1 MATYYFRNAGANWGD
16 AANWSLSTG
25 GPADGAVP
33 TAADDAIFDA
43 NSANCTVNASNRV
56 CLTINFTNYIN
67 TITMTFGI
75 SVSGN
80 ITLGAGMGVGG
91 TGFLAFN
98 NVSATYTP
106 NGFVWP
112 NEFRFITIS
121 TSKTYTIATDCT
133 FGGVI
138 TNTGSVGGALANIFA
153 GGRTITC
160 NAGINNTVDQP
171 FQGVTSLTTFVIA
184 GGTLNGQFGTLTNL
198 NLNSGANTITIS
210 AVNFSSTTGTFSY
223 TSGVVNAASATLT
236 MTLGTLNLGSNVKWN
251 IIIAAGGGTVTLT
264 NDLWCNILNMSGAL
278 GLVGDFKIYL
288 NTYTGSTGNVQVPS
302 GGGTKPTLNF
312 NGGTSGATSGTISI
326 PAVTLNAWKLI
337 DIDMPLVTFTQD
349 FFTFGT
355 IVSAAPS
362 FKITSGTVIVPRSL
376 SIASALTAFDAPSTI
391 WNNISI
397 GSNITFGTWN
407 LTSDIWCKTLG
418 FGATVGLTLNNF
430 NFYVDGSLD
439 NFNSGAVQGTT
450 TINLI
455 GSGFWVHGGSSTVF
469 SNPLVINTGG
479 TYRLGASA
487 FTAFPNLYK
496 NGNLNY
502 IKGTVIAR
510 GTTLLVTA
518 TSTGWVNMHRI
529 AFDTVTITGGTTQT
543 MNEFFG
549 GRPGRFCVVRSTNTT
564 NVTITFTDGFEKFA
578 RWVSPSNMTIAQR
591 GQVKLLSSRGS
602 RNNTNLG
609 FISFEGGS
617 AFGLAHN
624 NPITYQPTSY
634 YGLGNN
640 PADPALF

>member
-1 MATYYFRNAGANWGD
+1 MPTRTWRGTTDSNWGTST
-16 AANWSLSTG
+16 NWLE
-25 GPADGAVP
+25 GAVP
-33 TAADDAIFDA
+33 TVADDVVFDA
-43 NSANCTVNASNRV
+43 SSPACTVNASNRV

-112 NEFRFITIS
+112 NEFRFISIT
-121 TSKTYTIATDCT
+121 TSKTYTLASNCSFSGLVTNIGSNVESLYT
-133 FGGVI
+133 GG
-138 TNTGSVGGALANIFA
+138 S
-153 GGRTITC
+153 TITC
-160 NAGINNTVDQP
+160 SGGMTSSSGVRYNGTGTGMTIKITAGSY
-171 FQGVTSLTTFVIA
+171 GVA
-184 GGTLNGQFGTLTNL
+184 LNGAINVNL
-198 NLNSGANTITIS
+198 DGGSNTITINGF
-210 AVNFSSTTGTFSY
+210 VYNCPTGTFSY
-223 TSGVVNAASATLT
+223 TSGVVTASSADLS
-236 MTLGTLNLGSNVKWN
+236 LGQGTLNLGSNVKWN
-251 IIIAAGGGTVTLT
+251 SITFSTTAGSGTTTLA
-264 NDLWCNILNMSGAL
+264 NDLWCNTLIMTSAL
-278 GLVGDFKIYL
+278 VIIGDFKIYL

-326 PAVTLNAWKLI
+326 PTVTLNAWKLI

-349 FFTFGT
+349 IFIFGT
-355 IVSAAPS
+355 VVSAAPS
-362 FKITSGTVIVPRSL
+362 FKITSGTVIVPRAL
-376 SIASALTAFDAPSTI
+376 LIASALTAFDAPGTI

-439 NFNSGAVQGTT
+439 NSNSGAVQGTT

-455 GSGFWVHGGSSTVF
+455 GSGFWVHPGSSTVF

-479 TYRLGASA
+479 TYRLGAAA

-518 TSTGWVNMHRI
+518 TSTGWVNIHRI

-549 GRPGRFCVVRSTNTT
+549 GRPGRFCVVRSSNTT
-564 NVTITFTDGFEKFA
+564 NVTVTFTDGFEKIA
-578 RWVSPSNMTIAQR
+578 RWVLPSNITVSR
-591 GQVKLLSSRGS
+591 LGQLKMISRSGN
-602 RNNTNLG
+602 RNNTNIGLTY
-609 FISFEGGS
+609 FEGGIPYTVPR
-617 AFGLAHN
+617 N
-624 NPITYQPTSY
+624 NPIVYQGSQCF
-634 YGLGNN
+634 GIGDS
-640 PADPALF
+640 PADPNFF